1 MNGRVNSHTG
11 NKFTILSAISS
22 ERLNDGYS
30 EIQDAGVYV
39 KISGQDEKNIKRKFY
54 QPEILAAR
62 TMGEN
67 LYIDGKWTHESV
79 LMVPY
84 RYEMKNGMTIT
95 YSLLV
100 AGTEIDL
107 YHLIKAMFRVPGKK

>member
-1 MNGRVNSHTG
+1 VS
-11 NKFTILSAISS
+11 
-22 ERLNDGYS
+22 
-30 EIQDAGVYV
+30 V

-54 QPEILAAR
+54 QPEILVAR

-100 AGTEIDL
+100 AGTEKDL
-107 YHLIKAMFRVPGKK
+107 YYLLIAMFKVHEKK